1 MKPHRLKSLYGYTK
15 MFVGHGFSRD
25 PLVFGPLT
33 SLEQVFLQ

>member
-25 PLVFGPLT
+25 PLCVFQFGF
-33 SLEQVFLQ
+33 SR